1 MKMDPDPPGEEAGQ
15 TDPCHQ
21 RILLLH
27 KFVDAIHLF
36 LAEVHGEARQASG
49 EQKGYP

>member
-1 MKMDPDPPGEEAGQ
+1 ME
-15 TDPCHQ
+15 
-21 RILLLH
+21 LH